1 MRQYLLKS
9 NKMRKRKQ
17 SIFDFNHID
26 PHIQEEE
33 LEEIKNLFRFYH
45 KRFWCLKRAHGR
57 FKKMNL
63 LINLTSSGLVAIG
76 TIAGG
81 VTMNPIVL
89 GVISGLGLVVKT
101 ASEMKN
107 LKSKIEMSK
116 FAFTTYEKTLSD
128 LRFALRGGNF
138 DRTEFLS
145 SMEAID
151 GIVIDLGD
159 LEMANFPSLQ
169 PGHFRLSLEFLEKV
183 KSILHPEE
191 WKMFWFDREDERKF
205 EISAEELV
213 EEWRGSEPKAPASF
227 VGV

>member
-1 MRQYLLKS
+1 MPETS
-9 NKMRKRKQ
+9 AW
-17 SIFDFNHID
+17 S
-26 PHIQEEE
+26 IQENESAH
-33 LEEIKNLFRFYH
+33 KFNLFR
-45 KRFWCLKRAHGR
+45 
-57 FKKMNL
+57 
-63 LINLTSSGLVAIG
+63 LVAIG

-151 GIVIDLGD
+151 GIVIDLGLD
-159 LEMANFPSLQ
+159 LEKFEN
-169 PGHFRLSLEFLEKV
+169 
-183 KSILHPEE
+183 E
-191 WKMFWFDREDERKF
+191 WKEKF
-205 EISAEELV
+205 STE
-213 EEWRGSEPKAPASF
+213 
-227 VGV
+227 

>member
-26 PHIQEEE
+26 SHIQEEE

-81 VTMNPIVL
+81 LTMNPIVL

-101 ASEMKN
+101 ASEMQN

-151 GIVIDLGD
+151 GIVIDLGLD
-159 LEMANFPSLQ
+159 LEKFEN
-169 PGHFRLSLEFLEKV
+169 
-183 KSILHPEE
+183 E
-191 WKMFWFDREDERKF
+191 WKEKF
-205 EISAEELV
+205 SAE
-213 EEWRGSEPKAPASF
+213 
-227 VGV
+227 

>member
-1 MRQYLLKS
+1 MR
-9 NKMRKRKQ
+9 RRKQ

-33 LEEIKNLFRFYH
+33 LKEIKNLFRFYH
-45 KRFWCLKRAHGR
+45 KRFWCLKQAHSR

-63 LINLTSSGLVAIG
+63 LMNLHLFRFGCNRGNCWSR
-76 TIAGG
+76 

-89 GVISGLGLVVKT
+89 GVISGVGLIVKT

-151 GIVIDLGD
+151 GIVIDLGLD
-159 LEMANFPSLQ
+159 LE
-169 PGHFRLSLEFLEKV
+169 
-183 KSILHPEE
+183 
-191 WKMFWFDREDERKF
+191 KF
-205 EISAEELV
+205 ENKWKEKFSTESGGNE
-213 EEWRGSEPKAPASF
+213 SY
-227 VGV
+227 

>member
-1 MRQYLLKS
+1 MQMRQYLLKF
-9 NKMRKRKQ
+9 NKMKKQKQ

-33 LEEIKNLFRFYH
+33 LEEIKKLFRFYH

-63 LINLTSSGLVAIG
+63 LINLTSSGLIAIG
-76 TIAGG
+76 TIAGAA
-81 VTMNPIVL
+81 TMNPIVL
-89 GVISGLGLVVKT
+89 GVISGLGLIVKT
-101 ASEMKN
+101 AMEMKN
-107 LKSKIEMSK
+107 LKSKIEMAK

-151 GIVIDLGD
+151 GIVIDLGLD
-159 LEMANFPSLQ
+159 LEKF
-169 PGHFRLSLEFLEKV
+169 EK
-183 KSILHPEE
+183 E
-191 WKMFWFDREDERKF
+191 WKEKF
-205 EISAEELV
+205 STE
-213 EEWRGSEPKAPASF
+213 
-227 VGV
+227 

>member
-1 MRQYLLKS
+1 MLNQVIAGLAKSHFFLKLS
-9 NKMRKRKQ
+9 NKMRKRRKQ

-63 LINLTSSGLVAIG
+63 LINLASSGLVAIG

-151 GIVIDLGD
+151 GIVIDLGLD
-159 LEMANFPSLQ
+159 LEKFEN
-169 PGHFRLSLEFLEKV
+169 
-183 KSILHPEE
+183 E
-191 WKMFWFDREDERKF
+191 WKEKF
-205 EISAEELV
+205 SAE
-213 EEWRGSEPKAPASF
+213 
-227 VGV
+227 